1 MAHACHARAGRATL
15 GWVRPRGADA
25 RSVYAE
31 EVVWVTPFS
40 DVRVHDLV
48 VFDEIELYGELIIA
62 ASQSDGPLTQAEI
75 DAVLGIGTAPHGN
88 RGAPWS
94 EQPGGGRSHE

>member
-1 MAHACHARAGRATL
+1 MGRMC
-15 GWVRPRGADA
+15 PPEP
-25 RSVYAE
+25 E

-62 ASQSDGPLTQAEI
+62 ASQSEGPLTQAEI
-75 DAVLGIGTAPHGN
+75 DAVLGIGTPRRTTYGT
-88 RGAPWS
+88 PWH
-94 EQPGGGRSHE
+94 EAPGGRGGWDTRQ